1 MDALPSSPRGVAE
14 GFATAWNNADAD
26 ALAHLFVEDADF
38 VNVVGLWWTRREQI
52 RYSHGYGFTHMFGGS
67 HMEYTRMRVRELG
80 PDAGM
85 VVASWVVEGQV
96 GPDGEPVGTRQGIF
110 TFVTERVE
118 GGWRA
123 VSAQN
128 TDIVPGVQTHV
139 AGPDGSL
146 TAVHYEAGAGASGDS
161 ITP

>member
-1 MDALPSSPRGVAE
+1 
-14 GFATAWNNADAD
+14 
-26 ALAHLFVEDADF
+26 
-38 VNVVGLWWTRREQI
+38 
-52 RYSHGYGFTHMFGGS
+52 
-67 HMEYTRMRVRELG
+67 
-80 PDAGM
+80 M